1 MLSLAGWFRITI
13 ARLVATV
20 AQCTSQGPHAHIGRA
35 VVKKALRGRPG
46 AAAGGHYV
54 IDQNKAQSAHWA
66 LTLKGLAQVA
76 LPLPAGKPLLAG
88 SGPLAHQG
96 RQYRALPI
104 SSQQVGKVGALVEAA
119 APPPSPVDRQWA
131 QGIGIHPWQGSFCQ

>member
-1 MLSLAGWFRITI
+1 V
-13 ARLVATV
+13 RLVAAV
-20 AQCTSQGPHAHIGRA
+20 AQCASQGPHAHIGRA

-54 IDQNKAQSAHWA
+54 IDQDKAQSAHWA

-76 LPLPAGKPLLAG
+76 LPLTAGKPLLAG
-88 SGPLAHQG
+88 SGPLAHQCWQHG
-96 RQYRALPI
+96 ALPI
-104 SSQQVGKVGALVEAA
+104 SPHQVGKVGALIEAA

-131 QGIGIHPWQGSFCQ
+131 QGIGIRPWQGCFCQ